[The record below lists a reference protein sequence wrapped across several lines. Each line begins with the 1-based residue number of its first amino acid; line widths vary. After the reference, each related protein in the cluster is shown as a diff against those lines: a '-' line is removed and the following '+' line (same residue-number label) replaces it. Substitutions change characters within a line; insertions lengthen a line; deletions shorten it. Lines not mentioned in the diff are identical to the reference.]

1 MQQYHAAA
9 KASDNNAIYRVVN
22 NRNRNVAKSEAAMQ
36 TETVNAAGRQ
46 IQTAS
51 TAAGP
56 AAAVDWKQ
64 AMAHNAR
71 VLSSQEKA
79 MDEYLKRQ
87 RAAAEQHIAAANSQL
102 QIQQR
107 HQTPEQHQPRMNFI
121 RGGSLEKQFV
131 ADGRG
136 LRSNRESRG
145 GSLER
150 KFTAAGGWS
159 DSEYG
164 RMLGSPMASRRNN
177 NSNAGSS
184 NSGSSPNSPNS
195 PACGKRD
202 PAFGSRSLPKGTSS
216 LNYGLMLDK
225 LQQKRQLRQQQ
236 QHKNDGSMSDST
248 YATYGELKQR
258 SPYSWLQPAST
269 YAASLQQEN
278 FGLYG
283 RIGEGHEAPSTAASI
298 DPMGSSES
306 LTSVTSSIQQARA
319 NSLTKARLM
328 MHQRS
333 LSPRSSLKR
342 GGAMS
347 ETSYGGDTSTAAG
360 SDTEYYGIPH
370 LLQRE
375 NSASVIARFKSSPP
389 TGTGVNA
396 TQVPSP
402 TKPHGKIYGP
412 GLGLASASPIYQS
425 GQEARTDAEI
435 AALKSELL
443 DEHRKVASLTTQLA
457 TNAQVVSAFEQ
468 SLANMT
474 SRLHDLT
481 MTAEKKDSE
490 LSELRRTI
498 DLLRQSGADAGLIRL
513 SRHKSTD
520 SVNSAVSES
529 GDEGA
534 DGSGVA
540 GRKGKKKKSSLGE
553 EGGPKRSGWL
563 RHSFSRAFSR
573 SNSTSEGNKAAT
585 KTGKVGNSGS
595 VSDVEGDSMTNR
607 MCRIQEAQSL
617 ATTASGKASGK
628 GSQIPRQQQ
637 PPEPPVRS
645 SSAASGSV
653 AFQQHP
659 AIDAVQAAEIVGEL
673 QRQLLEKESLLTETR
688 LEALSSAH
696 QVSLKQSYML

>member
-278 FGLYG
+278 YGLYG

>member
-46 IQTAS
+46 IQPAS
-51 TAAGP
+51 

-121 RGGSLEKQFV
+121 RGGSLEKQQFAAA

-278 FGLYG
+278 NYGLYG
-283 RIGEGHEAPSTAASI
+283 RIGEGHEAALAAASG

-389 TGTGVNA
+389 TGANA
-396 TQVPSP
+396 TQAPSP

-443 DEHRKVASLTTQLA
+443 DEHRKVASLTSQLA

-534 DGSGVA
+534 DSSGVA

-585 KTGKVGNSGS
+585 KTGKVGGAGGGS

-617 ATTASGKASGK
+617 ATTAGGKPSGN

-696 QVSLKQSYML
+696 QVRLNLKL